1 MVAGQTDGGCARTR
15 HSGWVT
21 LDTRTLTTDDLD
33 GVWQLLEHAFGG
45 SNVPEDRPVEFALV
59 DPKRFYGTYDG
70 DRPVAAG
77 GSFAL
82 TMTVPGGPRPVA
94 AVTWV
99 GVSPTH
105 RRRGLLTS
113 MKRRMLD
120 DLHAAGEPLATLWA
134 SEGAIY
140 QRFGYGPAAWNVS
153 LSIPSGAA
161 FNRPVVTGDL
171 RLAVPDAAELAPVFD
186 QVAAGRLGW
195 SARDEKW
202 WTYRLHDPEHSRS
215 GAAPLLSVV
224 ADGPSGPTG
233 YALYS
238 TKQQW
243 EGGVSS
249 STVIVRE
256 LVAADAST
264 HARLWRYLLDLDLMK
279 TVTAYFAGIDDPVLH
294 LLAEPRSAQ
303 PRLKDNLWVRLVD
316 VPTALA
322 QRSYATEVDVVLDV
336 IDDFCPWNSGKWR
349 LSAGPDGAT
358 CTSTTAEA
366 DLRVDVGDLGA
377 AYLGGSTLVARAAA
391 GHVHEQRPGALAA
404 ASLAFSWPG
413 PAPYAPM
420 VF

>member
-1 MVAGQTDGGCARTR
+1 MTF
-15 HSGWVT
+15 
-21 LDTRTLTTDDLD
+21 DTRTLTTDDLE
-33 GVWQLLEHAFGG
+33 GVWQLLERAFGG
-45 SNVPEDRPVEFALV
+45 SNPPEDRPVEFALV

-70 DRPVAAG
+70 DIPVATG

-82 TMTVPGGPRPVA
+82 TMTVPGGLRPVA
-94 AVTWV
+94 GVTWI
-99 GVSPTH
+99 GVAPTH

-113 MKRRMLD
+113 LKRRMLD
-120 DLHAAGEPLATLWA
+120 DLHTAGEPLAALWA

-161 FNRPVVTGDL
+161 FNRPVDVGDL
-171 RLAVPDAAELAPVFD
+171 QLTEPDAKALAPVYD
-186 QVAAGRLGW
+186 QVAARSLGW
-195 SARDEKW
+195 SARDETW
-202 WTYRLHDPEHSRS
+202 WDYRLHDPAHNRS
-215 GAAPLLSVV
+215 GASPLLSVV
-224 ADGPSGPTG
+224 AGGPAGASG

-243 EGGVSS
+243 EGGTSA

-256 LVAADAST
+256 LVAADPAT

-279 TVTAYFAGIDDPVLH
+279 TVTAYFAGVDDAILH

-303 PRLKDNLWVRLVD
+303 AKLKDNLWVRLVD
-316 VPTALA
+316 VPAALG

-336 IDDFCPWNSGKWR
+336 VDEVCPWNAGRWR

-358 CTSTTAEA
+358 CTGTTDAA
-366 DLRVDVGDLGA
+366 DLRVNAGDLGA
-377 AYLGGSTLVARAAA
+377 AFLGGSSLVARAAA
-391 GHVHEQRPGALAA
+391 GHVVEQRAGALAA
-404 ASLAFSWPG
+404 ASIAFGWPG
-413 PAPYAPM
+413 PAPYAPL